1 MIRRTKVPERTFCPG
16 TGAEVKGPYD
26 MTGENPFEVLL
37 DRPQAT
43 ELPTL
48 QQYGPVSRLRFF
60 GWSIGLLSL
69 TMLLFIAML
78 RFTGGLAMLTVPVLV
93 GGWYATQT
101 WLIRARLR
109 NVGCQQWWL
118 LIPPIL
124 LFASW
129 IAAIITSSNNALA
142 LAAALAQ
149 ITSLLA
155 LLNLPILVICLAM
168 PTGFAE
174 RRKTDMPA
182 TIVLIA
188 GVSVA
193 VVFAVV
199 VLGGLLG

>member
-16 TGAEVKGPYD
+16 TGAEVKGLYD
-26 MTGENPFEVLL
+26 MTSENPFEVLL

-43 ELPTL
+43 ERPTL
-48 QQYGPVSRLRFF
+48 QQYGPVGRLRFF
-60 GWSIGLLSL
+60 VWSIGLVSL
-69 TMLLFIAML
+69 TMLLFMAML
-78 RFTGGLAMLTVPVLV
+78 SFPSGLAILTVPVLV
-93 GGWYATQT
+93 VGWYATQT

-129 IAAIITSSNNALA
+129 IGVIITSSNNALA

-188 GVSVA
+188 GVTVA

-199 VLGGLLG
+199 LLRGLLG